1 MRNTAFYISSAPK
14 QGSYLGRDS
23 PIQISGAGEGGRILT
38 EGFIGRIFLAGNFQR
53 TCVLVPCL
61 SLLVPYFEWKL
72 ELQASFLS
80 PGLLLGGRGV

>member
-1 MRNTAFYISSAPK
+1 M
-14 QGSYLGRDS
+14 
-23 PIQISGAGEGGRILT
+23 T